1 MSDVV
6 ERFLKYVNVDTQSS
20 YSSGK
25 TPSTQK
31 QFQLAKMLG
40 KELESLGAKDV
51 YLSEECCLYAKIPS
65 NCPDGENPPVIGF
78 IAHMD
83 TSPDASGCNIRPR
96 IIKSYE
102 GGDIQLNQEKGI
114 VMETEKFPH
123 MSDYIGHDLIVTD
136 GTTLLGADDK
146 AGIAQIITMAKYFHE
161 HPEEKHG
168 CIKIAF
174 TSDEEIGKGAVHFD
188 VDRFAADF
196 AYTVDGASTGEVTA
210 ETFNAATAL
219 VKIHG
224 KSIHPG
230 HSKNRMVNAILA
242 GTKFN
247 SMLPAA
253 QIPAHTEGREG
264 FFHLIEF
271 NGAVDFTTMKYLIR
285 DHDKSKFEFRKKCMS
300 NIADYLNDYY
310 GENMFELEMNYTYYN
325 MTDIIKPIHYI
336 IDHVKTVMLDMGLT
350 PREEPFRGGTD
361 GACLTYK
368 GLPCPN
374 ISAGFQNAHGSYE
387 YISIQAME
395 INVMM
400 LINLVRS
407 FL

>member
-6 ERFLKYVNVDTQSS
+6 ERFLKYVTVDTQSS
-20 YSSGK
+20 YNVEES
-25 TPSTQK
+25 PSTQK
-31 QFQLAKMLG
+31 QFLLAEMLRQ
-40 KELESLGAKDV
+40 ELETLGAKNV
-51 YLSEECCLYAKIPS
+51 YLSQECCLYAEIPS
-65 NCPDGENPPVIGF
+65 NCSDGGNLPVIGF
-78 IAHMD
+78 ISHMD
-83 TSPDASGCNIRPR
+83 TSPDASGRDIKPR
-96 IIKSYE
+96 IVKGYE
-102 GGDIQLNQEKGI
+102 GGDILLNQKKDI
-114 VMETEKFPH
+114 VMEVGKFPH
-123 MSDYIGHDLIVTD
+123 MHNYIGHDLIVTD

-146 AGIAQIITMAKYFHE
+146 AGIAQILTMAEYFYK

-174 TSDEEIGKGAVHFD
+174 TSDEEIGKGTVHFD
-188 VDRFAADF
+188 INRFGADF

-210 ETFNAATAL
+210 ETFNAATAI

-242 GTKFN
+242 GMKFN
-247 SMLPAA
+247 SMLPEA

-264 FFHLIEF
+264 FFHLVEF

-285 DHDKSKFEFRKKCMS
+285 DHNKSLFESRKKCIS
-300 NIADYLNDYY
+300 KIADYLNNYY
-310 GENMFELEMNYTYYN
+310 GENMIELEMDDTYYN
-325 MTDIIKPIHYI
+325 MTDIIEPIHYI
-336 IDHVKTVMLDMGLT
+336 IDHVKRVITDMDLT
-350 PREEPFRGGTD
+350 PKEEPFRGGTD

-374 ISAGFQNAHGSYE
+374 ISAGFQNAHGPYE

-395 INVMM
+395 TNVKI
-400 LINLVRS
+400 LINLVQS

>member
-1 MSDVV
+1 MPDVA
-6 ERFLKYVNVDTQSS
+6 ERFLKYVNIDTQSCYHS
-20 YSSGK
+20 EES
-25 TPSTQK
+25 PSTRK
-31 QFQLAKMLG
+31 QFLLAKML
-40 KELESLGAKDV
+40 KEELESLGAKNV
-51 YLSEECCLYAKIPS
+51 YLSEECCLYAEIPS
-65 NCPDGENPPVIGF
+65 NCPDREALPAIGF
-78 IAHMD
+78 ISHMD
-83 TSPDASGCNIRPR
+83 TSPDAPGCNIKPR
-96 IIKSYE
+96 IVKGYE

-114 VMETEKFPH
+114 VMEAEKFPH
-123 MSDYIGHDLIVTD
+123 MADYIGHDLIVTD

-146 AGIAQIITMAKYFHE
+146 AGIAQILTMAEYFYR

-188 VDRFAADF
+188 VGRFAADF

-242 GTKFN
+242 GAKFN

-285 DHDKSKFEFRKKCMS
+285 DHDRAAFESRKKCICK
-300 NIADYLNDYY
+300 IADYLNDYY
-310 GENMFELEMNYTYYN
+310 GEEMIELEMYDTYYN
-325 MTDIIKPIHYI
+325 MTDIIEPIHYI
-336 IDHVKTVMLDMGLT
+336 IDHVKTVMEDMGIT
-350 PREEPFRGGTD
+350 PKEEPFRGGTD

-374 ISAGFQNAHGSYE
+374 ISAGFQNAHGPYE
-387 YISIQAME
+387 YISIQEME
-395 INVMM
+395 TNVKI
-400 LINLVRS
+400 LVNLVQS